1 MSYENGNIYRNG
13 NQALKE
19 ALEQYRPSQILYVPL
34 EIGKYNHKAKIVNF
48 LGDVLIKPVEFAN
61 SKNGLKFILEKIKDA
76 QKIASAEKIFCGCE
90 SCGHYH
96 LNIVYHLK
104 QFGLPIEPIN
114 PRDVRKENPNKDA
127 KNDLID
133 LNAIARTM
141 IYNKGTRQVIPEG
154 VYYKIQRASRTRMN
168 LVRRRTSSRNIITGL
183 VDRIFPGLWD
193 KDDSVFSQRFGKASL
208 LLLEHYPYPKKITL
222 LGEKRLSRFL
232 RKNNTKL
239 GEETA
244 KKIVQKAMDCL
255 SKPEEEL
262 EMDILSLRCHI
273 KVLYQYEEVIQTLEK
288 EIALLLLQT
297 PGTYLLSIPGIGV
310 EYASQFTAEVGDI
323 RRFAYANQ
331 IICFAGICSRVFESS
346 EYEAKGLPMTKMG
359 SKFLRTTLNQIAL
372 SLNAHCNPFRS
383 YYQRK
388 REEKKDRPGIAR
400 IATGNRFVK
409 LAFALMRKE
418 ELYRPRDLVD
428 EKKYYVQLWKK
439 ILEKLEKIDLNLLP
453 KENYLIKIKKE
464 IEDKYGLKLSLEI

>member
-19 ALEQYRPSQILYVPL
+19 ALEQYKPSQILYVPL

-61 SKNGLKFILEKIKDA
+61 SNNGLKFLLEKIKDA
-76 QKIASAEKIFCGCE
+76 QKIASARKIFCGCE

-104 QFGLPIEPIN
+104 QSGLPVEPIN

-141 IYNKGTRQVIPEG
+141 IYNKGSRQVIPEG

-168 LVRRRTSSRNIITGL
+168 LVQRRTSSRNIITGL

-208 LLLEHYPYPKKITL
+208 LLLEHYPHPKKISL

-244 KKIVQKAMDCL
+244 KKIVQKAEESL

-262 EMDILSLRCHI
+262 GMDILSLRCHI
-273 KVLYQYEEVIQTLEK
+273 KVLRQYEEVIQTLEK

-297 PGTYLLSIPGIGV
+297 PGTYLLSIPGIGA

-323 RRFAYANQ
+323 QRFAYANQ
-331 IICFAGICSRVFESS
+331 IISFAGICSRVFESS
-346 EYEAKGLPMTKMG
+346 EYEANGLPMTKRG
-359 SKFLRTTLNQIAL
+359 SKFLRTTLNQISL
-372 SLNAHCNPFRS
+372 SLNSHCKPFHI
-383 YYQRK
+383 YYERK

-400 IATGNRFVK
+400 IATGNRAVK
-409 LAFALMRKE
+409 LFFALMKKE
-418 ELYRPRDLVD
+418 ELYKPRDLVD
-428 EKKYYVQLWKK
+428 EKKYYIQLWKK
-439 ILEKLEKIDLNLLP
+439 ILEKLGKIDLNLLP
-453 KENYLIKIKKE
+453 KENYLVKIKKE